1 MHLVRILL
9 IDRWF
14 HIMEDK
20 KMWIKS
26 IYCGTWSRWVARHWR
41 WSSIKL
47 TCSIAFI
54 IHFYLVNQTPQP
66 NKQYNLRGVFN
77 LSSSICN
84 FFFLL
89 SEHRTTTRNNWKMFE
104 FFHFWSAV
112 NICFQYI
119 HMSIYKMYTYVQRSR
134 IAHICLMPMVRGP
147 SVSAASPSYR
157 CDYNTTRW
165 RYTNNIYKLIV
176 YFTYKF

>member
-26 IYCGTWSRWVARHWR
+26 IFCGTWSRWVARHWR

-77 LSSSICN
+77 LSSSICY
-84 FFFLL
+84 FFSFTFWISNEDAQQLKNVWNL
-89 SEHRTTTRNNWKMFE
+89 S
-104 FFHFWSAV
+104 FWSAV

-119 HMSIYKMYTYVQRSR
+119 HTSIYTMYTYVQRSR
-134 IAHICLMPMVRGP
+134 IAHICLMPMVRGT